1 MKLKKGL
8 ALLLGAALAIG
19 LIAGCGSDQSGSAGN
34 ADANKEKTITFA
46 AEMTYPPFEYAEG
59 DQYKGFDIDLANA
72 IAKQMGYKAKWVS
85 MGFDA
90 LIPALEAK
98 QIDAVASGMVITPE
112 RLQKINFTDP
122 YYQVRLVMVIRN
134 DENNVKVE
142 NDIDGKVVGAQ
153 IGTTG
158 AMLAKKHQGT
168 TVKEFDTIPNMLTD
182 LQNGNLQIVM
192 LDEPVAKYY
201 IQKMNMGNLKIVD
214 LGLQNH
220 ELGIGVRK
228 ADKELLDK
236 MNAALKTLKE
246 NGEYAKLQQKWF
258 GDIK

>member
-1 MKLKKGL
+1 
-8 ALLLGAALAIG
+8 
-19 LIAGCGSDQSGSAGN
+19 
-34 ADANKEKTITFA
+34 
-46 AEMTYPPFEYAEG
+46 
-59 DQYKGFDIDLANA
+59 
-72 IAKQMGYKAKWVS
+72 
-85 MGFDA
+85 
-90 LIPALEAK
+90 
-98 QIDAVASGMVITPE
+98 MVITPE
-112 RLQKINFTDP
+112 RLQKISFSDP
-122 YYQVRLVMVIRN
+122 YYQVRLVMVVRK
-134 DENNVKVE
+134 DENNVKAE
-142 NDIDGKVVGAQ
+142 KDIDGKVVGAQ

-228 ADKELLDK
+228 DDKELLAK
-236 MNAALKTLKE
+236 MNEALKTLKE
-246 NGEYAKLQQKWF
+246 NGEYAKLQQKMV
-258 GDIK
+258 GDISKDTRLTTATNYIKVENEKPLRRFISTCQ